1 MNKQVK
7 LSDIKGLSF
16 IGGQITSRIEA
27 DEKKNEKGHDY
38 WLKTGFIDKVKS
50 SIVNYKDVDTA
61 IAYEENPI
69 RILIKISNEIPEFSK
84 KMNELLEVSGNA
96 NGKK

>member
-27 DEKKNEKGHDY
+27 DEKKNERVIGTDKSFQKHLPVFEG
-38 WLKTGFIDKVKS
+38 GFE
-50 SIVNYKDVDTA
+50 T
-61 IAYEENPI
+61 
-69 RILIKISNEIPEFSK
+69 F
-84 KMNELLEVSGNA
+84 
-96 NGKK
+96 NGKQGNSPFVGGILSFVHIGSSQQSDKLLFVGMPKASPV

>member
-27 DEKKNEKGHDY
+27 
-38 WLKTGFIDKVKS
+38 
-50 SIVNYKDVDTA
+50 
-61 IAYEENPI
+61 
-69 RILIKISNEIPEFSK
+69 R
-84 KMNELLEVSGNA
+84 KMKEQLA
-96 NGKK
+96 Q

>member
-27 DEKKNEKGHDY
+27 DEKKNER
-38 WLKTGFIDKVKS
+38 
-50 SIVNYKDVDTA
+50 A
-61 IAYEENPI
+61 IANSIWTE
-69 RILIKISNEIPEFSK
+69 SS
-84 KMNELLEVSGNA
+84 
-96 NGKK
+96 

>member
-27 DEKKNEKGHDY
+27 DEKKNE
-38 WLKTGFIDKVKS
+38 
-50 SIVNYKDVDTA
+50 
-61 IAYEENPI
+61 
-69 RILIKISNEIPEFSK
+69 
-84 KMNELLEVSGNA
+84 
-96 NGKK
+96 

>member
-27 DEKKNEKGHDY
+27 FKSEMDSFSEELYDSLIENMSLTVEDFIHNMEANRDNIEREIGSTLKK
-38 WLKTGFIDKVKS
+38 L
-50 SIVNYKDVDTA
+50 
-61 IAYEENPI
+61 
-69 RILIKISNEIPEFSK
+69 
-84 KMNELLEVSGNA
+84 EL
-96 NGKK
+96 